1 MNSRLPV
8 LLIACLA
15 ALAALPTYA
24 SARKTQLS
32 VIQDDARVI
41 ATDDATRNATLDEMR
56 GLGADVVKITISWR
70 DLANGGKP
78 SNPEDPNA
86 YPAAKWQSYDAAVQ
100 GASARGLGVF
110 LDISGPAPDW
120 ASTKG
125 STPAGV
131 YRPNAAEFGH
141 FAKAVGTRYNGSFP
155 VPAGTPAPAPAPA
168 PGGGGGPQPCI
179 VPPLCGTSSGTAVDS
194 LFTPAPA
201 PAQPSAQAAANNLP
215 AVKLWSIWNEPNL
228 PVFLLPQRSSSKS
241 HYPVSP
247 TIYRGLY
254 RAAFAGLSASGHGTD
269 TILLGELL
277 PVGKSTKT
285 TRSSIRPL
293 EFLREVAC
301 VDSHFHAFKGAN
313 AKARGCTGFKAIP
326 LSGLAYHPYALAGGP
341 TKRPPSSDDATI
353 GTLSRVTKTIDR
365 LRSRGRFSGPK
376 RIPLW
381 LTEFGV
387 QTDPPDYLFGAP
399 IKRVPTYL
407 GMSERIAMRNSRVYS
422 YSQYPLVD
430 DRTTSGFQSGLRF
443 SNGNAKPGIYTEY
456 RYPIYVRRSGRSAV
470 QFWGGVRSADSGG
483 SVVLYSRVGS
493 KGSFKPLKTVK
504 LGGRGYF
511 EVRVKASSASKRQ
524 FKFGFGKARSITVT
538 AH

>member
-1 MNSRLPV
+1 VKPRIPLF
-8 LLIACLA
+8 LIVFLA
-15 ALAALPTYA
+15 ALAALPALA
-24 SARKTQLS
+24 SARKTQFS

-41 ATDDATRNATLDEMR
+41 ATDDGTRNATLDEMR
-56 GLGADVVKITISWR
+56 SLGADVVKITISWR

-78 SNPEDPNA
+78 SNPEDPAA
-86 YPAAKWQSYDAAVQ
+86 YPAAKWKPYDSAIQ

-110 LDISGPAPDW
+110 LDVSGPAPDW
-120 ASTKG
+120 AVTKG

-131 YRPNAAEFGH
+131 YRPNAAEFGR
-141 FAKAVGTRYNGSFP
+141 FAKAVGARYNGSFP
-155 VPAGTPAPAPAPA
+155 VPSGTPAPA
-168 PGGGGGPQPCI
+168 PGGGGTPQPCI
-179 VPPLCGTSSGTAVDS
+179 VPPLCGTPAGSAVAS
-194 LFTPAPA
+194 MFPPAP
-201 PAQPSAQAAANNLP
+201 QPQAKASADNLP

-254 RAAFAGLSASGHGTD
+254 RAAHAGLSSSGHASD

-293 EFLREVAC
+293 EFLRELAC
-301 VDSHFHAFKGAN
+301 VDRRFHAYTGAN

-326 LSGLAYHPYALAGGP
+326 LSGIAYHPYALAGGP
-341 TKRPPSSDDATI
+341 TKRPPNGDDATI

-365 LRSRGRFSGPK
+365 LRARKRLGGPK

-387 QTDPPDYLFGAP
+387 QTDPPDYLFGSP
-399 IKRVPTYL
+399 IKRVTTYL

-443 SNGNAKPGIYTEY
+443 SNGNVKPGIYTEY
-456 RYPIYVRRSGRSAV
+456 RYPIFVRRSGRSAV
-470 QFWGGVRSADSGG
+470 QFWGGVRAADSGG
-483 SVVLYSRVGS
+483 SVVLFSRVGS
-493 KGSFKPLKTVK
+493 KGKFTTLKTVK

-511 EVRVKASSASKRQ
+511 EVRVRASSASKRQ

>member
-1 MNSRLPV
+1 MNRRLPV
-8 LLIACLA
+8 ALIACLA

-32 VIQDDARVI
+32 VIQDDAKVI
-41 ATDDATRNATLDEMR
+41 ATDDGTRNATLDEMR

-78 SNPEDPNA
+78 ANPDDPSG
-86 YPAAKWQSYDAAVQ
+86 YPAAKWRPYDAAVQ
-100 GASARGLGVF
+100 GAAARGLGVF

-120 ASTKG
+120 AVTKS

-141 FAKAVGTRYNGSFP
+141 FAKAVGTRYSGTFAI
-155 VPAGTPAPAPAPA
+155 PAGTPAPST
-168 PGGGGGPQPCI
+168 GGGGGGSPQPCI
-179 VPPLCGTSSGTAVDS
+179 VPPLCGTASSSAVAS
-194 LFTPAPA
+194 MFGSGA
-201 PAQPSAQAAANNLP
+201 SAEPGARAAADTLP
-215 AVKLWSIWNEPNL
+215 AVKLWSVWNEPNL
-228 PVFLLPQRSSSKS
+228 PVFLLPQRSSTKS

-247 TIYRGLY
+247 AIYRGLY
-254 RAAFAGLSASGHGTD
+254 RAAYAGLAGSGHAKD

-285 TRSSIRPL
+285 PRSSIRPL
-293 EFLREVAC
+293 EFLRELAC
-301 VDSHFHAFKGAN
+301 VDSHFHAYKGSN
-313 AKARGCTGFKAIP
+313 AKARGCKGFKAIP

-341 TKRPPSSDDATI
+341 TRRPPNRDDATI

-365 LRSRGRFSGPK
+365 LRARGRLAGPK
-376 RIPLW
+376 RLPLW

-387 QTDPPDYLFGAP
+387 QTDPPDFLFGAP
-399 IKRVPTYL
+399 IRRVPTYM
-407 GMSERIAMRNSRVYS
+407 GMSERIAVRNSRVYS

-443 SNGNAKPGIYTEY
+443 TNGKSKPGIYTEY
-456 RYPIYVRRSGRSAV
+456 RYPIYVTRSGRSAV
-470 QFWGGVRSADSGG
+470 HFFGGVRSADSGG
-483 SVVLYSRVGS
+483 SVVLFSRIGS
-493 KGSFKPLKTVK
+493 KGNFTKMKTVK

-511 EVRVKASSASKRQ
+511 EVRVRASSASKRQ